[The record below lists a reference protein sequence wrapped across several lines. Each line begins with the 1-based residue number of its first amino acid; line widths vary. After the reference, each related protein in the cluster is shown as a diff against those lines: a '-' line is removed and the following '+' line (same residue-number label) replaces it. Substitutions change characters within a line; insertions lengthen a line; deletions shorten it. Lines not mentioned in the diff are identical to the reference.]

1 VDPRAGRRRRG
12 GPRQFFVE
20 ARERLLAFAAHQFE
34 LDAPRGEQGTLRQH
48 YEAAATQG
56 SVQAQLELVGDGLDL
71 PVQAEHVW
79 RWYGELAAGRGSN
92 GWGPDPITWAD
103 LGAWQRLTGAQPDPV
118 ELSWLLRL
126 DQAWL
131 KAFAAASR
139 EKGKGA

>member
-20 ARERLLAFAAHQFE
+20 VRERLLAFAAHQFN
-34 LDAPRGEQGTLRQH
+34 LDAPRPGGTLRQH
-48 YEAAATQG
+48 YETAAVH
-56 SVQAQLELVGDGLDL
+56 SVSAQLELDGEVEL
-71 PVQAEHVW
+71 PAQAEHVW
-79 RWYGELAAGRGSN
+79 AWYGELAAARGSN
-92 GWGPDPITWAD
+92 GWGPNPVTWAD